1 MVFGIVGGGLS
12 NKSASVTFACQR
24 GKERFCKRSI
34 LSLSDFLWRPFK
46 DSLDFCALTNGKR
59 ARLSWTTNQRLT
71 NDECTSCEYHKGT
84 FKCLV
89 KLYFIGQVADKKIS
103 TKSCLTTKRCFFLN
117 SIIILLI
124 RKPLQYNNLVLF
136 CTFLQRHEQILV
148 LVHITSGYCPRTKN

>member
-1 MVFGIVGGGLS
+1 ML
-12 NKSASVTFACQR
+12 QL
-24 GKERFCKRSI
+24 
-34 LSLSDFLWRPFK
+34 LSLAREAKNGSVKDPFWVWVISCGVLSRIPLTFVLWRTGRGP
-46 DSLDFCALTNGKR
+46 
-59 ARLSWTTNQRLT
+59 RLSWTTNQRLT
-71 NDECTSCEYHKGT
+71 NDEYTSCEYHKGT

-148 LVHITSGYCPRTKN
+148 LVHITSGYCPRTKNWTLLCAIIMHYW